1 MPPVILG
8 ASRTKAGVP
17 QEDTS
22 SLWKLAP
29 RISVAHSTEVRVL
42 QGGPQKPRK
51 TPAMIVAAFTH
62 SCM

>member
-17 QEDTS
+17 QEDTG
-22 SLWKLAP
+22 SLCKLAP
-29 RISVAHSTEVRVL
+29 RISVAYSTEVRVL

-51 TPAMIVAAFTH
+51 TPAMIFAAYP
-62 SCM
+62 